1 MIRVTHTH
9 THTHVRKYKYIC
21 CMRVCGEKRTIAL
34 NCSLAPPRCYRTCI
48 RALLLP
54 YVDDLVAQRVRAEA
68 EALGLFHK
76 LFVDGRKGIVDHDH
90 SVLRVD
96 LRIQPAWHEGKGGG
110 ERERERE
117 REKSWAALYTSCLIH
132 SHALASSLL
141 LPCIPNQVDNPSF
154 SVVKG
159 HVQSLG
165 QSPHVDSFVN
175 STVRF
180 EDEESGVLAKLILQC
195 DEEKVVGQHFLQRGT
210 EFISVSQSSPNQT
223 KPNQKQAHA

>member
-1 MIRVTHTH
+1 
-9 THTHVRKYKYIC
+9 
-21 CMRVCGEKRTIAL
+21 MRVCGEKRTIAL

-96 LRIQPAWHEGKGGG
+96 LRIQPAWHEGKGGR

-117 REKSWAALYTSCLIH
+117 REVMGSIIH
-132 SHALASSLL
+132 IML
-141 LPCIPNQVDNPSF
+141 
-154 SVVKG
+154 
-159 HVQSLG
+159 
-165 QSPHVDSFVN
+165 DSFARSGIQPLVTLH
-175 STVRF
+175 S
-180 EDEESGVLAKLILQC
+180 ESGRQSIV
-195 DEEKVVGQHFLQRGT
+195 QRGQRT
-210 EFISVSQSSPNQT
+210 CSIARPIPACRFFREFDST
-223 KPNQKQAHA
+223 FRR